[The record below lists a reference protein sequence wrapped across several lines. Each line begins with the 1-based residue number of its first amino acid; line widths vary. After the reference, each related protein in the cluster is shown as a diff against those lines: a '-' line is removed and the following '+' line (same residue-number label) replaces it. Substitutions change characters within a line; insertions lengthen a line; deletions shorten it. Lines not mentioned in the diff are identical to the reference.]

1 MSEALLR
8 GREHTALRAVELI
21 AEGRVAI
28 ALSIGGA
35 PKRYDHT
42 DPNEDAAAFV
52 RGSSGDVLAVADAHY
67 GFEAAEVLLE
77 NLLSTPAV
85 HWAEGGS
92 APEVSWRR
100 HAIAALCDAN
110 TEILR
115 ERRDDASASATTL
128 SLAVIRPDTG
138 WLLYACVGDSH
149 LFAVAGGTA
158 TEVAPSEQRRGFLG
172 DREETPETLETLC
185 RIGALPLEDIDNV
198 VLATDGLSERGI
210 GVTDPAAAVAS
221 AVAAS
226 ADADVAL
233 RPSVLAR
240 TVTET
245 ALDSHAERKAG
256 DNIAVACW
264 VR

>member
-1 MSEALLR
+1 VSDALLR

-35 PKRYDHT
+35 PKRYEHT

-52 RGSSGDVLAVADAHY
+52 RGSSGEVLVVADAHY

-77 NLLSTPAV
+77 NLLASPAV

-92 APEVSWRR
+92 APETSWNR

-110 TEILR
+110 ADILR
-115 ERRDDASASATTL
+115 ERREGASASATTL
-128 SLAVIRPDTG
+128 SLAVMRPDVG

-149 LFAVAGGTA
+149 LFTVAGGSA
-158 TEVAPSEQRRGFLG
+158 TELAPCEQRRGFLG
-172 DREETPETLETLC
+172 DREETPETLEALC
-185 RIGALPLEDIDNV
+185 RIGAVPLAGIDTV

-210 GVTDPAAAVAS
+210 GVTDPTAAVAH
-221 AVAAS
+221 AVTAG
-226 ADADVAL
+226 ADVDAAL

-240 TVTET
+240 TLTET
-245 ALDSHAERKAG
+245 ALDSHAERRAG

>member
-1 MSEALLR
+1 VSSALLR
-8 GREHTALRAVELI
+8 GREHTSLGAVELI
-21 AEGRVAI
+21 AEGRVAV

-35 PKRYDHT
+35 PKRYEHT

-52 RGSSGDVLAVADAHY
+52 RGSAGDVLAVADAHY
-67 GFEAAEVLLE
+67 GFEASEVLLE
-77 NLLSTPAV
+77 NLLASPAV
-85 HWAEGGS
+85 HWAEGGGS
-92 APEVSWRR
+92 PESSWSR

-110 TEILR
+110 ADILR

-128 SLAVIRPDTG
+128 SLSVIRPDVG

-149 LFAVAGGTA
+149 LFTVAGGTA
-158 TEVAPSEQRRGFLG
+158 IEVAPCGQRPGFLG
-172 DREETPETLETLC
+172 DREESPETLEALC
-185 RIGALPLEDIDNV
+185 RVGALPLAGIESV

-210 GVTDPAAAVAS
+210 GVADPAAAVAS

-226 ADADVAL
+226 ADTDVAL

-240 TVTET
+240 TMTET
-245 ALDSHAERKAG
+245 ALEAHAERKAG